1 MKKFRNYFFALFFVL
16 VSVSLYAVNYQ
27 DVVYLKNGSVIK
39 GMITEQVPNQSLTIE
54 TKDGSIFVFKM
65 SEIIKITKEK
75 AGEDDSGIKN
85 KPEKNF
91 ALLINPLGFV
101 QFGPQLDLEAKLIP
115 DLYILGAFR
124 MHSLGL
130 LSYALTTDLTTAY
143 AFGLGVRK
151 FFREADTG
159 DAFYIGLQE
168 QYGINNSG
176 ISDSGS
182 GNWTGSAAYLASA
195 LDVGYRW
202 RTQEGFIFSLGVLAG
217 LAPVLTDTWHYN
229 NNPGT
234 VYNNDLKT
242 YLFGMLEL
250 EVGYEL

>member
-1 MKKFRNYFFALFFVL
+1 MGMLKKSIFVL
-16 VSVSLYAVNYQ
+16 FLAVSAISLYAATYQ
-27 DVVYLKNGSVIK
+27 DVVYLKNGSIIK
-39 GMITEQVPNQSLTIE
+39 GMITEQVPNESLKIE
-54 TKDGSIFVFKM
+54 TKDGNVFVFKM
-65 SEIIKITKEK
+65 SEVAKMTKEK
-75 AGEDDSGIKN
+75 VAEEETPAAKS

-91 ALLINPLGFV
+91 ALLINPLGFI
-101 QFGPQLDLEAKLIP
+101 QFGPQLDLEAKLMP

-130 LSYALTTDLTTAY
+130 LSYTITDDLTTAY
-143 AFGLGVRK
+143 AFGVGIRK
-151 FFREADTG
+151 FFREADG
-159 DAFYIGLQE
+159 DAFYIGIQE
-168 QYGINNSG
+168 QYGINNTG

-182 GNWTGSAAYLASA
+182 GNWTGTSTYLASA

-202 RTQEGFIFSLGVLAG
+202 RTADGFIFSLGVLAG

-229 NNPGT
+229 DSPGT
-234 VYNNDLKT
+234 TYNNDLKT